1 MNSVRLLLQEYP
13 IFSIS
18 ECAVEK
24 KTSYQQDG
32 ISFKGSAR
40 RDPNRKE
47 CFLLIL
53 DPLEKN
59 GAPRIIEFKNSD
71 LLFVQQEETVVH
83 KDGHSIS
90 IFTFWIKKGASGIE
104 MIPFKVS
111 E

>member
-13 IFSIS
+13 SFSIS
-18 ECAVEK
+18 ECSLTK

-32 ISFKGSAR
+32 VSFIGSAR

-47 CFLLIL
+47 CFLIIL
-53 DPLEKN
+53 DPLEKK
-59 GAPRIIEFKNSD
+59 GSPRIIEFNNSD
-71 LLFVQQEETVVH
+71 LLFVQQEETAVH

-90 IFTFWIKKGASGIE
+90 LFTFWIKKGANGIE